1 MGAGL
6 TARAALATTLCVD
19 GQKPGCF
26 AQVQPAIDAAADGDT
41 IAIGPGNYAG
51 GITITKGVDL
61 VGTSVGATVIRGGG
75 PVVTIGQFEGDN
87 DFHVRI
93 SRVTITGGLNDA
105 AGFADGGG
113 IWIPHG
119 SGQAPGATV
128 LIADSVVRG
137 NRSAPKATF
146 SSGAPCGSVPFDHC
160 AIAFG
165 GGIGNAGTLTLTDTR
180 VTDNV
185 AGSAGITSYA
195 AGGGISNSALGT
207 LTLIRSI
214 VADNRAAVSAPNGR
228 NTDAGGISSGGVLA
242 LEDSVVSGNVS
253 SVAASVPSFFPFDV
267 VEANAGGLYLPGG
280 STTTIKRSRISG
292 NTVVGSD
299 SAGDVEAEAGGI
311 DSDGSLLMIDSS
323 VDHNT
328 VSASVPAGSGFIA
341 EADAGGVQ
349 IQGVT
354 TLVESRVIGN
364 ELSASSPTGI
374 AFGSGGG
381 IFNLGATLT
390 LERTLVA
397 ANSASATGLGGVNL
411 GGGIGNIQF
420 FGPAPVLT
428 ITDSVVTGNRLSA
441 SPGVASMGAGLFNL
455 EILSPAPLVTGAPF
469 PVTLT
474 GTVIEGNKPDQC
486 AGC

>member
-19 GQKPGCF
+19 GQKPACF

-41 IAIGPGNYAG
+41 IAIGPGTYPG

-61 VGTSVGATVIRGGG
+61 VGTSAGATVIRGGG
-75 PVVTIGQFEGDN
+75 PVVTIGQLEGDN
-87 DFHVRI
+87 DFHVGI

-128 LIADSVVRG
+128 VLADSVVRG
-137 NRSAPKATF
+137 NRAAPKATF
-146 SSGAPCGSVPFDHC
+146 SSGAPCGSVPFDEC
-160 AIAFG
+160 AFAFG
-165 GGIGNAGTLTLTDTR
+165 GGISNAGTLTLTDTR
-180 VTDNV
+180 VTDNI
-185 AGSAGITSYA
+185 AGSAEITSYA

-207 LTLIRSI
+207 LTLIRSV

-267 VEANAGGLYLPGG
+267 VEANAGGIYLPGG
-280 STTTIKRSRISG
+280 SSTMIRRSRISG
-292 NTVVGSD
+292 NTVVASD
-299 SAGDVEAEAGGI
+299 TAGDVEAEAGGI
-311 DSDGSLLMIDSS
+311 DSDGSLLMLDSS
-323 VDHNT
+323 VDRNT
-328 VSASVPAGSGFIA
+328 ATAFVPAGSGFLA
-341 EADAGGVQ
+341 EADAGGLQ
-349 IQGVT
+349 IQDVT
-354 TLVESRVIGN
+354 TLRNSRVIGN
-364 ELSASSPTGI
+364 TLSATSASGI

-381 IFNLGATLT
+381 IFNLGASLT
-390 LERTLVA
+390 LERTVVA
-397 ANSASATGLGGVNL
+397 GNSAAATGVTGVNL

-420 FGPAPVLT
+420 FGPAPQLT
-428 ITDSVVTGNRLSA
+428 LVDSVVTANRLTP
-441 SPGVASMGAGLFNL
+441 SPGVASQGGGLFNL
-455 EILSPAPLVTGAPF
+455 EVTSPVPFDTGNPF
-469 PVTLT
+469 PLTLT
-474 GTVIEGNKPDQC
+474 RTVIAGNEPDQC